1 VGWLLFQTGV
11 RHFPEK
17 EICSQECDQEREGSQ
32 ATTTKQIAATQITG
46 DQAGKHNGNQ
56 RDQHLGK
63 KHYKPLES
71 SNSPFEH
78 SRLAGSLMAIL
89 LDIQAMLVNQ
99 TLSQIN
105 TAFQI
110 QDLASL
116 TTTDL
121 SLKES
126 QAPTWISSGHVMA
139 PRDKQC

>member
-1 VGWLLFQTGV
+1 
-11 RHFPEK
+11 
-17 EICSQECDQEREGSQ
+17 
-32 ATTTKQIAATQITG
+32 
-46 DQAGKHNGNQ
+46 
-56 RDQHLGK
+56 
-63 KHYKPLES
+63 
-71 SNSPFEH
+71 
-78 SRLAGSLMAIL
+78 MAIL